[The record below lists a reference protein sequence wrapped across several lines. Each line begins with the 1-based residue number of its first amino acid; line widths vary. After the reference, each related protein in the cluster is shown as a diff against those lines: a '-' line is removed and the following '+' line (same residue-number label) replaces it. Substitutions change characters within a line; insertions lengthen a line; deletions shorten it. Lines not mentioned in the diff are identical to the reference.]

1 MDIIL
6 TSDPAELVTAEL
18 LAVPF
23 TGTLSPTAT
32 RLDNALGGGL
42 TELLASNE
50 ASAEPGTAAILHTG
64 ANGRLA
70 ASRVALV
77 GVGDAAAMDDDAV
90 RTAAA
95 TAVRSLRRIGGTVVW
110 ALDPGLGIGDEM
122 QVKSVVEGALLG
134 GHNPARWKTGDAVPQ
149 AGRAVIAE
157 AGPEL
162 EHVADRAAIVA
173 RWTNRARELV
183 DGPPNEITPEGLAR
197 SAAALL
203 DSYPVAVEV
212 HAPSETAIEDL
223 RALSLVGKGSVNE
236 ARLIVL
242 RYRGGSARGD
252 VLALVGKGVT
262 FDSGGFFL
270 KSQDDIV
277 RQKADMGGGAAAIGA
292 IGAIAELGLPLDV
305 IAVVP
310 AAENM
315 IGGGAYRPGDIFTT
329 AAGLT
334 VEITNPDAEGRL
346 ILADAIWYAKQ
357 HGATHLVDIATL
369 TGAMRGGMGDMYS
382 GVFANRDDWRAL
394 LVEAGE
400 ASGDHAWPWPLHPRY
415 RRLLE
420 SRIADLRNTAG
431 KSFGYP
437 IIAASFL
444 ERFAGETP
452 WAHVD
457 IQSTA
462 YLDEQ
467 RDYFAA
473 GATGAGVRLL
483 IELATR
489 MSRSTTAAD

>member
-1 MDIIL
+1 VEIVL
-6 TSDPAELVTAEL
+6 TDEAAELIPAEV

-23 TGTLSPTAT
+23 TGTLSATAS
-32 RLDNALGGGL
+32 RLDGWLAGGL
-42 TELLASNE
+42 SQLVAANE

-64 ANGRLA
+64 DRDRPLA
-70 ASRVALV
+70 RRVALV
-77 GVGDAAAMDDDAV
+77 GVGQAAGVDDDAV

-95 TAVRSLRRIGGTVVW
+95 AAARSLRRIGGTLAW
-110 ALDPGLGIGDEM
+110 ALDAELGTSAEK
-122 QVKSVVEGALLG
+122 QVKAVVEGALLG
-134 GHNPARWKTGDAVPQ
+134 DHDPARWKTGDAVS
-149 AGRAVIAE
+149 RAERTVIAQ
-157 AGPEL
+157 APAEL
-162 EHVADRAAIVA
+162 APAAARAAIVA
-173 RWTNRARELV
+173 RWTNRARALV
-183 DGPPNEITPEGLAR
+183 DAPPNEMTPEGLAG
-197 SAAALL
+197 AATALL
-203 DSYPVAVEV
+203 ESHPVSVAVY
-212 HAPSETAIEDL
+212 APDDPAIEDL
-223 RALSLVGKGSVNE
+223 RALPLVGKGSVNE

-242 RYRGGSARGD
+242 RYRGGPARGD

-270 KSQDDIV
+270 KPQDDIV
-277 RQKADMGGGAAAIGA
+277 RQKADMGGGAAVIGA

-305 IAVVP
+305 LAVIP

-329 AAGLT
+329 AAGLS

-369 TGAMRGGMGDMYS
+369 TGAMRGGMGDMYT

-431 KSFGYP
+431 KNFGYP

-462 YLDEQ
+462 YLDDQ
-467 RDYFAA
+467 RDYLAA

-483 IELATR
+483 TELATR
-489 MSRSTTAAD
+489 MSGAYSVAD